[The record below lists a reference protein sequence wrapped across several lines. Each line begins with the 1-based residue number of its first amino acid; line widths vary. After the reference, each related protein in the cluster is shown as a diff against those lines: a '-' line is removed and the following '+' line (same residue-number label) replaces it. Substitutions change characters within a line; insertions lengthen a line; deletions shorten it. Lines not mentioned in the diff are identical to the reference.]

1 MTIDTIH
8 TFIKQIALRK
18 ERLGFITD
26 ADIDLALDR
35 GQLEEMEDKFKDYA
49 NTQELHDSLAPFE
62 TSATFSNVSGGT
74 ISLAGDYIHFLGM
87 YTTVSG
93 VRYPVRMYNKDEVVY
108 AMNSQV
114 RPPSI
119 TKPIAYQSAGVIQ
132 LYPEIIQSGVY
143 WYLRRPAV
151 PNANYTVNSTTRVVT
166 YNAGASTQLEWN
178 EMYQSNI
185 IARALVYLGL
195 ELDEAGTVQFAQ
207 LQTQQTA

>member
-35 GQLEEMEDKFKDYA
+35 GQLEEMEDKFKNYA
-49 NTQELHDSLAPFE
+49 VTQDLHDCLAPFE
-62 TSATFSNVSGGT
+62 TSATFSSVSGGT

-93 VRYPVRMYNKDEVVY
+93 VRYPVRMCNKDEVVY

-151 PNANYTVNSTTRVVT
+151 PLAFYTVSGRTVT
-166 YNAGASTQLEWN
+166 YVSGSSTQLEWN